1 MLVIVRQHFLPPA
14 APAISY
20 LAVIVIITII
30 IGFLKVMKD
39 LKLIWLNVY
48 FSIIPSSFL
57 IIATMTIL
65 TNLSQILSLY
75 LWQQKATPQDK
86 VSVKCNRARY

>member
-1 MLVIVRQHFLPPA
+1 MLVIERQHFLPPA

-65 TNLSQILSLY
+65 TNLFQILSLY

>member
-1 MLVIVRQHFLPPA
+1 MLVIVRQHFLP
-14 APAISY
+14 PAISY

-65 TNLSQILSLY
+65 KHLSQTLSLY

>member
-39 LKLIWLNVY
+39 LKLGYVY

-57 IIATMTIL
+57 VIATMTIL

-75 LWQQKATPQDK
+75 LWEQKATPQDK

>member
-1 MLVIVRQHFLPPA
+1 MLVIERQHFLPPA

-39 LKLIWLNVY
+39 LKLIWLCIFFYNPFFLPYHRQHDHFDKFVSN
-48 FSIIPSSFL
+48 SIFI
-57 IIATMTIL
+57 
-65 TNLSQILSLY
+65 SLAAEGDAPR
-75 LWQQKATPQDK
+75 QG
-86 VSVKCNRARY
+86 